1 MAEKM
6 FDYAVIFNGVFY
18 PAHTPIE
25 VCDEPI
31 EVCDEPIEEAPA
43 EGAEKKPTKRKKAVK
58 ADDDKSAN

>member
-18 PAHTPIE
+18 PAHT
-25 VCDEPI
+25 PI